1 MRKNLLNSHT
11 LRFCSTSD
19 THGCRFDVPPC
30 DFFCHCGD
38 WSPLNFQG
46 DFIRMQ
52 SWLDEFI
59 TYLCNIPCRY
69 VVIIAGNHDL
79 IMESLLGK
87 DIFRNTQYRLGLTRT
102 VFDEVGIPVQECKV
116 HYLNRESVTLDGVT
130 FWGSPVTKQINRYVK
145 RWAFETNNPSYE
157 IPSNADVVLTHQP
170 PSCNGL
176 GNTYWKQ
183 STPSKRLGSDELR
196 DAVYSSAAK
205 LLMCGH
211 IHTGNHKMTSLNNES
226 KTRVCNVSYL
236 DEDYEVA
243 YPVTEV
249 NISL

>member
-1 MRKNLLNSHT
+1 MNESKNT
-11 LRFCSTSD
+11 LKICATSD
-19 THGCRFDVPPC
+19 THGNPIVIPEC

-38 WSPLNFQG
+38 WSPLYLQDNFV
-46 DFIRMQ
+46 RMQ
-52 SWLDEFI
+52 SWLDAFI
-59 TYLCNIPCRY
+59 TNLCQLPCRY

-79 IMESLLGK
+79 IMESMLGK

-102 VFDEVGIPVQECKV
+102 ALDSDGIPVQECKV
-116 HYLNRESVTLDGVT
+116 HYLNRDSVTLDGVT
-130 FWGSPVTKQINRYVK
+130 LWGSPVTRQINRAVK
-145 RWAFETNNPSYE
+145 RWAFETNHPSYD
-157 IPSNADVVLTHQP
+157 IPSKADIVLTHQP

-196 DAVYSSAAK
+196 DAVYGSNAK

-211 IHTGNHKMTSLNNES
+211 IHTGNHKMTSLNNEA

-236 DEDYEVA
+236 DEDYEIA
-243 YPVTEV
+243 YPVTEL
-249 NISL
+249 NLSL